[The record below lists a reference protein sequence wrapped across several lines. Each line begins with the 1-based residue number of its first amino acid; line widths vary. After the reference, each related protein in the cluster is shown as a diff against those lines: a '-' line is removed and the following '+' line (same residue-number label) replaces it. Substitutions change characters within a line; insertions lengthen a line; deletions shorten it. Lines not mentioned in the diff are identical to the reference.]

1 MGRGIFGS
9 PVVGLVNGG
18 AARLIHAPV
27 IGPLMRRNMVVIRYA
42 GRRSHQTFQTPVS
55 YQRSGDDVVIRVMAP
70 DQKTWWRNFTGDGG
84 SITLTDFDGADRTG
98 YAVAQRD
105 DRGRVTV
112 RVRLDAS

>member
-1 MGRGIFGS
+1 M
-9 PVVGLVNGG
+9 VGLVSNG

-27 IGPLMRRNMVVIRYA
+27 IGPLVRRNMVVIRYT

-55 YQRSGDDVVIRVMAP
+55 YQRSGDEVVIRVMAP

-84 SITLTDFDGADRTG
+84 PITLTDFDGDDRTG
-98 YAVAQRD
+98 HARAQRD

-112 RVRLDAS
+112 RVSLDES